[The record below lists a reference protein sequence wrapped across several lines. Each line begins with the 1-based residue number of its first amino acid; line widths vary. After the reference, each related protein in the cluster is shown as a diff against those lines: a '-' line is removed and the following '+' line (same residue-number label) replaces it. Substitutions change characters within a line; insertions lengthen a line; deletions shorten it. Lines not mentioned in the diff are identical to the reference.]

1 MSNKTTCDIYGL
13 HGVSPADSH
22 KDPLEKGHLRAA
34 EGRAFAAEA
43 LKNHTLI
50 PEEPKLNDIFK
61 PISVNHR
68 RNG

>member
-13 HGVSPADSH
+13 YGVSPADSH

-43 LKNHTLI
+43 LRNHTLI
-50 PEEPKLNDIFK
+50 PEEPYFIPHLSKKRILGEK
-61 PISVNHR
+61 V
-68 RNG
+68 